1 MKKAIYAVA
10 IVVVA
15 MLVIISLSLGPKQ
28 QRMVAYHVT
37 LADPKLYSNGIFTD
51 SFKIQKGS
59 CQFGFVPN
67 GDSPK
72 TLTISLKGSSF
83 SFSEDFKLEG
93 TPHNT
98 GISTYY
104 TWDYLGT
111 KKIQVTDNQELKII
125 IDPHGE
131 TLGSVSVDL
140 VKT

>member
-1 MKKAIYAVA
+1 MKKGIYVAVIVAVA
-10 IVVVA
+10 A
-15 MLVIISLSLGPKQ
+15 LVIISLSLEPKP
-28 QRMVAYHVT
+28 QRTASYHVT
-37 LADPKLYSNGIFTD
+37 LADPKLYSDGIFTD

-59 CQFGFVPN
+59 FQFSFVPN

-104 TWDYLGT
+104 TWNYLGT
-111 KKIQVTDNQELKII
+111 KKIELTNDQELKII

-131 TLGSVSVDL
+131 ILGSVSVDL

>member
-1 MKKAIYAVA
+1 MKKGIYVAVIVAVA
-10 IVVVA
+10 A
-15 MLVIISLSLGPKQ
+15 LVIISLSLEPKP
-28 QRMVAYHVT
+28 QRTASYHVT
-37 LADPKLYSNGIFTD
+37 LADPKLYSDGIFTD

-59 CQFGFVPN
+59 FQFSFVPN

-104 TWDYLGT
+104 TWNYLGT
-111 KKIQVTDNQELKII
+111 KKIELTDDQELKII

-131 TLGSVSVDL
+131 ILGSVSVDL

>member
-1 MKKAIYAVA
+1 MKKGIYVAVIVAVA
-10 IVVVA
+10 A
-15 MLVIISLSLGPKQ
+15 LVIISLSLEPKP
-28 QRMVAYHVT
+28 QRTASYHVT

-59 CQFGFVPN
+59 YQFGFVPN

-83 SFSEDFKLEG
+83 SFSQDFKLEE
-93 TPHNT
+93 TPHTT

-111 KKIQVTDNQELKII
+111 KNIQVIGDQELKII

-131 TLGSVSVDL
+131 TLGSISVDL
-140 VKT
+140 VKK

>member
-1 MKKAIYAVA
+1 MKKGIYVAVIVAVA
-10 IVVVA
+10 A
-15 MLVIISLSLGPKQ
+15 LVIISLSLEPKP
-28 QRMVAYHVT
+28 QRTASYHVT
-37 LADPKLYSNGIFTD
+37 LADPKLYSDGIFAD

-59 CQFGFVPN
+59 FQFSFVPN

-104 TWDYLGT
+104 TWNYLGT
-111 KKIQVTDNQELKII
+111 KKIELTNDQELKII
-125 IDPHGE
+125 IDPHGV
-131 TLGSVSVDL
+131 TLGSVSVEL